1 MNSIKLKLMRT
12 HPSLFKKEFRD
23 LANSYRKK
31 SLSFYKVKGTDKEKI
46 NRLLEIAS
54 AAMDENF
61 FEYLRKNHSIFF
73 TVNDKTPKEL
83 LHNKSFLNHIAKYSP
98 HNIPYFP
105 DEMLEEDSNSRDIL
119 NSDIPEDA
127 YKTNKYLNKYHVL
140 DNLVY
145 IKREWLL

>member
-1 MNSIKLKLMRT
+1 MRT
-12 HPSLFKKEFRD
+12 HPSLFKREFHD

-31 SLSFYKVKGTDKEKI
+31 SLSFYKVEGTDKEKI
-46 NRLLEIAS
+46 DRLLEIAS

-98 HNIPYFP
+98 HNVPYLP
-105 DEMLEEDSNSRDIL
+105 DEMLEEEHI
-119 NSDIPEDA
+119 
-127 YKTNKYLNKYHVL
+127 KKY
-140 DNLVY
+140 
-145 IKREWLL
+145 EE